1 MRQFLKKQKVGAFTL
16 IELLVVIAIIAIL
29 AGMLLPA
36 LAKAKAKAQSIAC
49 VNQLKQIN
57 YAFRIFATDNQDRF
71 PMQVSEQQGGSSEY
85 VNQPLGTYRH
95 FQAMSNELSV
105 PKVLVCPSDQRVEAT
120 NFTTGMEPNPN
131 QRPARGPTVGNS
143 TVSYFVGVN
152 AQETF
157 PQMLLSG
164 DRNIV
169 FNNNDA
175 SQNNSAILQLG
186 TNHLAAANN
195 PNATRWSTAIHQ
207 ERGNVAL
214 ADGSVQQWTSAALRE
229 GLVNSGDPAGRT
241 GNVLAIPGQAGR

>member
-85 VNQPLGTYRH
+85 ANQPLGTYVH
-95 FQAMSNELSV
+95 FQVMSNELSV

-120 NFTTGMEPNPN
+120 NFTTGMGI
-131 QRPARGPTVGNS
+131 QRPARGPALGNS
-143 TVSYFVGVN
+143 TISYFVGID

-169 FNNNDA
+169 FNNQDA
-175 SQNNSAILQLG
+175 SQRPSAILRLG
-186 TNHLAAANN
+186 TNHVAAANN
-195 PNATRWSTAIHQ
+195 ANATRYSTAIHQ

-214 ADGSVQQWTSAALRE
+214 ADGSVQQFTSSALRE
-229 GLVNSGDPAGRT
+229 ALTNSGDPAGNA
-241 GNVLAIPGQAGR
+241 GNVLAVPGIAGQ